1 MINMNMPE
9 RISILIILIAFSG
22 CIRETYDLDRLSKEA
37 HLSPTWVVPVI
48 KGDVSLSDLTEP
60 NDTLIFEKDN
70 FVRLIFREDSFIDL
84 KMEDYYDLNNMISFS
99 ESYQLGRLNLTSFTD
114 DLTYTLESITLRLN
128 PAVRAQ
134 FVSLNG
140 TTSRF
145 PAFPVTLL
153 QEGTYLPFSNFEY
166 ATFDEGFIDIRVR
179 NNLTAPVENI
189 SVTLFN
195 TAGHI
200 PVGNTVNISVIN
212 PGQTGV
218 ASIDLANSTLL
229 NSLTAAVTISSPGT
243 ITPVPID
250 LYGSNIE
257 IAVAARDL
265 WVRSGSIVVHP
276 QIISGPEDVET
287 DTIEFKPGSGIE
299 ISLISMKAGDIS
311 YSIRSNTK
319 LSSDVSLTLP
329 TALQNGAPIT
339 ENITVDPDA
348 SASGNFPVGNSVF
361 DLGTISAQPYNMIP
375 VEHEILVSSNDRI
388 VNFSSLDE
396 VQIDLNLFNPDFD
409 YVKGYFG
416 QKLETFGPATIDP
429 GISDIINKITGGLL
443 FSNPSVIVNYS
454 NSFSI
459 PVEVDIKATG
469 FKADETTELGFDLIE
484 LNYPAAPDERDIS
497 GSFLFDKSNSLLPAL
512 ISMPPHR
519 LVFRGTARMNPQGKT
534 GRYDN
539 YIFGNSRMTGSLDV
553 NIPLELRMNNLQFT
567 DTVDNFLNMDDA
579 DRENPVDPD
588 DFEFMKIYIH
598 AENGFP
604 AGISV
609 SLMLYDS
616 EARVNRS
623 TIEAKEV
630 LKPAP
635 VDNSGRVTA
644 PAESDAT
651 IEITREFWDSVDQSD
666 SMIFKF
672 TMNTTGNGSKDVKIY
687 SDYRINFT
695 AGMVVKPDLKIKFD

>member
-84 KMEDYYDLNNMISFS
+84 KMEDYYDLNDMISFS
-99 ESYQLGRLNLTSFTD
+99 ESYQLGRMNLTSFSG
-114 DLTYTLESITLRLN
+114 DLIYTLDRISQRLSPSI
-128 PAVRAQ
+128 RAQ

-140 TTSRF
+140 TTSNF
-145 PAFPVTLL
+145 PAFPVTVL
-153 QEGTYLPFSNFEY
+153 QEGIYSLFSNFEY
-166 ATFDEGFIDIRVR
+166 ATFDEGFIDINVR
-179 NNLTAPVENI
+179 NNLNAPLENI

-200 PVGNTVNISVIN
+200 PVGNTATISVID
-212 PGQTGV
+212 PGQTVV

-229 NSLTAAVTISSPGT
+229 NSLTAAVTVSSPGT
-243 ITPVPID
+243 ITPVLID
-250 LYGSNIE
+250 LNGYIV
-257 IAVAARDL
+257 IAVMARDL
-265 WVRSGSIVVHP
+265 WVRSGRIVVHP
-276 QIISGPEDVET
+276 QIIAALGDDEA
-287 DTIEFKPGSGIE
+287 DTIEFEPGSGIE

-311 YSIRSNTK
+311 YSIRSNTE

-329 TALQNGAPIT
+329 TTLQNGAPIT
-339 ENITVDPDA
+339 ENITVDPNA
-348 SASGNFPVGNSVF
+348 SVNGKFPVDNSVF
-361 DLGTISAQPYNMIP
+361 DLGTISSQPFNMIP
-375 VEHEILVSSNDRI
+375 VEHEIIVSSNGRI

-396 VQIDLNLFNPDFD
+396 VQIDLKLLDPDFD

-416 QKLETFGPATIDP
+416 QKMESFGPKSIDP
-429 GISDIINKITGGLL
+429 GIRDIINKITGGLS
-443 FSNPSVIVNYS
+443 FSNPSVTFNYS

-459 PVEVDIKATG
+459 PVEVDLKATG
-469 FKADETTELGFDLIE
+469 FKADETTDSGFDLIE
-484 LNYPAAPDERDIS
+484 LSFPAAPEERDIR
-497 GSFLFDKSNSLLPAL
+497 GSFVFDKSNSSLPAL

-519 LVFRGTARMNPQGKT
+519 VVFRGTARMNPQGNT
-534 GRYDN
+534 GNRDN
-539 YIFGNSRMTGSLDV
+539 YIFGNSRITGSLDV
-553 NIPLELRMNNLQFT
+553 DIPLELRMNNLQFT
-567 DTVDNFLNMDDA
+567 DTVDNFLRIDETDK
-579 DRENPVDPD
+579 ENPADPD
-588 DFEFMKIYIH
+588 DFEFMKINIH

-604 AGISV
+604 AGVSV
-609 SLMLYDS
+609 SLILYDS
-616 EARVNRS
+616 ESGINRS

-635 VDNSGRVTA
+635 VDNNGLVTA
-644 PAESDAT
+644 PAESSAT

-666 SMIFKF
+666 SIIFKF
-672 TMNTTGNGSKDVKIY
+672 TMNTTGDGSKDVKIY

-695 AGMVVKPDLKIKFD
+695 ASMVVKPDLKFKFD